1 MIGRLGHIRDF
12 SLREKSRFYLLCKAK
27 GLRSKRPMHAK
38 RGAFV
43 HASRVQVGGG
53 APTPRVLS
61 CFSKAG
67 KMFPI
72 GNDRAARPSV
82 KPRSGALNRGLQNL
96 ETPLH
101 AQRATP
107 TGANFLLVRKFP
119 KEKETDCY
127 FLRCA
132 KSNAKST
139 RDFVLRPRFKSPVD
153 TLFLLK

>member
-1 MIGRLGHIRDF
+1 MLSIQWKVPE
-12 SLREKSRFYLLCKAK
+12 RERPK
-27 GLRSKRPMHAK
+27 GGSDAENACEASGTHAL
-38 RGAFV
+38 
-43 HASRVQVGGG
+43 RVQVGGG

-101 AQRATP
+101 A
-107 TGANFLLVRKFP
+107 
-119 KEKETDCY
+119 
-127 FLRCA
+127 
-132 KSNAKST
+132 
-139 RDFVLRPRFKSPVD
+139 
-153 TLFLLK
+153 